1 MNADFSTYA
10 LQSFKGSNGAAQEK
24 RMEQLGS
31 AMKGGSSEEEID
43 RVAKDFEAV
52 FISQML
58 RHMFGD
64 VGKEGL
70 MHGGNA
76 EEMWRDM
83 LTEEYGKVVAGAGG
97 IGIAPHVKA
106 ELTKLQEVSGGQ

>member
-10 LQSFKGSNGAAQEK
+10 LQSFKDANGTAQQK
-24 RMEQLGS
+24 RVEQLGS
-31 AMKGGSSEEEID
+31 AMQGGNEEEID

-58 RHMFGD
+58 RHMFAD
-64 VGKEGL
+64 VGKEGI
-70 MHGGNA
+70 MYGGNA

-106 ELTKLQEVSGGQ
+106 ELTKLQEVSSGQ